1 MTQSFIGRLI
11 TFEVYFIIKRARIS
25 ASESDPN
32 MQTIQV
38 RTTQNV
44 FIHYPLA
51 SVGDRILGYLLDRL
65 ILILYSIAIVTLF
78 IQVKME
84 VVWIWWVILGIPW
97 LFYSFAFEILMDG
110 QTPGKRAMNVKVIR
124 LNGTPATIGDY
135 LLRWIFAFVD
145 LYILSGAIAVVVIA
159 AGGKGQRVGDVV
171 AGTSVIKLIQ
181 QKEITA
187 SDIFVAPSVEYTPT
201 FTEVI
206 HLNERDIE
214 LIQRALEVNRD
225 HGNSQPV
232 MAITERIK
240 SLLGVQTDLP
250 PVKFLYTVVKDFQHI
265 TSK

>member
-1 MTQSFIGRLI
+1 
-11 TFEVYFIIKRARIS
+11 
-25 ASESDPN
+25 

-65 ILILYSIAIVTLF
+65 ILVLYTVALAALF

-84 VVWIWWVILGIPW
+84 VVWVWMLTLGVPW
-97 LFYSFAFEILMDG
+97 LFFSLAFEILMDG

-135 LLRWIFAFVD
+135 LLRWIFSLVD
-145 LYILSGAIAVVVIA
+145 FSILSGAIAVIVIA

-171 AGTSVIKLIQ
+171 AGTSVVKLIQ

-187 SDIFVAPSVEYTPT
+187 NDIFVSPAVEYTPT
-201 FTEVI
+201 FTQVI

-225 HGNSQPV
+225 QGNSQPM
-232 MAITERIK
+232 MAVTERIK

-250 PVKFLYTVVKDFQHI
+250 PVKFLYTVVKDFQHL
-265 TSK
+265 TSR